1 MAQNKEFTEQQ
12 IRHQERRKALQ
23 ELSKIAK
30 MRMNTDCEGMSVN
43 EILIQEFYTDNEN
56 VNFKTLHQWSKD
68 GYKINKGSV
77 SFLVWGK
84 PPKRETDNTSTE
96 SEDEKERFFPLC
108 YLFSNAQV
116 TKR

>member
-1 MAQNKEFTEQQ
+1 MTEK
-12 IRHQERRKALQ
+12 QEKHKARRKELR

-30 MRMNTDCEGMSVN
+30 MRMSADCEGMTVN
-43 EILIQEFYTDNEN
+43 EILIQEFYTDNTNKE
-56 VNFKTLHQWSKD
+56 FKTLMQWSKD
-68 GYKINKGSV
+68 GFKVNKGSQ

-84 PPKRETDNTSTE
+84 PKQSTKSEENTKNKQE
-96 SEDEKERFFPLC
+96 EEEENEFYPIC